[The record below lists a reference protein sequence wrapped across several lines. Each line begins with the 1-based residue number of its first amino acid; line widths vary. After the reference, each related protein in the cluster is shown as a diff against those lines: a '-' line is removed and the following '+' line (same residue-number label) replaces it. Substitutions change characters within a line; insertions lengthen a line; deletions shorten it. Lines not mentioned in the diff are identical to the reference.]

1 MCIPEDPIMLLS
13 IVNMKLRDD
22 GIDFQELCN
31 RENLSSLEIE
41 NKLKKIGYKYDREA
55 NAFV

>member
-1 MCIPEDPIMLLS
+1 MYIPEDPIMLLS
-13 IVNMKLRDD
+13 IVNMKLRDE

-41 NKLKKIGYKYDREA
+41 NKLEKIGYKYDSEA

>member
-41 NKLKKIGYKYDREA
+41 NKLEKIGYKYDREA

>member
-1 MCIPEDPIMLLS
+1 
-13 IVNMKLRDD
+13 MKLRDD
-22 GIDFQELCN
+22 GVDFQELCN

-41 NKLKKIGYKYDREA
+41 NKLEKIGYKYDREA